1 MLPRNQLIA
10 WYLMTHTDQK
20 TPLESST
27 IPNFANRHSLSL
39 STVYRLIK
47 EGDVLVTKIRGL
59 SRILKSDEVIWI
71 DSSQKKTHREG

>member
-1 MLPRNQLIA
+1 
-10 WYLMTHTDQK
+10 MTTQDPVA
-20 TPLESST
+20 PLESST
-27 IPNFANRHSLSL
+27 IPNFAERHSLSL

-71 DSSQKKTHREG
+71 DSLQKKTHREG

>member
-71 DSSQKKTHREG
+71 DSLQKKIHREG

>member
-1 MLPRNQLIA
+1 
-10 WYLMTHTDQK
+10 MTTQDPVA
-20 TPLESST
+20 PLESST
-27 IPNFANRHSLSL
+27 IPNFAERHSLSL

-71 DSSQKKTHREG
+71 DSLEKKTHREG